1 MARESFL
8 FFSNMRDVIKSVP
21 REKQLELR
29 EAIEDY
35 IFDGIEPEDWAFKA
49 IIQSL
54 KPFLCRGRGAP
65 AGNENAKK
73 ETENNSNNSENCKT
87 KNSIQNKKINS
98 PELKQ
103 KNQFTETETKKS
115 IQNKKINSNKKNNS
129 ANCPNCE
136 TKKTKEDEK
145 RKKEKIPPAPLEE
158 EKNKK
163 IPLSGYNAPTRA
175 RENAADEIIF
185 KSLSGWFD
193 ENIGVRLGIP
203 SCKKALPE
211 RIHRLRDRIDEAG
224 SVDEFKKIVSTA
236 FEESG
241 FLRGE
246 KGGFRADFD
255 AVCSEKIFSK
265 MREGGYRDHKARP
278 SSCDPWGEGAPL

>member
-1 MARESFL
+1 MINSADGGNKTGYNMAKESFL

-29 EAIEDY
+29 EAIENY
-35 IFDGIEPEDWAFKA
+35 VFDGVEPEDWAFKA

-54 KPFLCRGRGAP
+54 KPLLCKGGRGAP
-65 AGNENAKK
+65 VGNSNARKGNEN
-73 ETENNSNNSENCKT
+73 NSDNSNNPDVLNDLSNCET
-87 KNSIQNKKINS
+87 KKSIQTIQNKKINS
-98 PELKQ
+98 V
-103 KNQFTETETKKS
+103 
-115 IQNKKINSNKKNNS
+115 
-129 ANCPNCE
+129 NCPNCE
-136 TKKTKEDEK
+136 TKKTKAEEK
-145 RKKEKIPPAPLEE
+145 RKKEKTPPAPLEE

-224 SVDEFKKIVSTA
+224 GVDEFKKIVSTA